1 MFKPSSNDVQRKM
14 NMSKIAGE
22 RREQLKTALIDA
34 AEAIIA
40 KDGLAALRARDLAAA
55 VGCAL
60 GAIYNAFPDL
70 DAIVIAVNMRTLAL
84 LDRNLTEAAD
94 RKSIKGGVNS
104 QDPDLAQLI
113 GLALAYLEFAAKHG
127 PRWRALFEH
136 RLPDGQAVP
145 VRYMAE
151 QNRIFLFV
159 EEPLRAIRPDLT
171 ATELTL
177 LARVLFSAVHGIVS
191 LGLEEKLGEI
201 QPLRLREQTAVVV
214 AALAR
219 GLRDPDTQIT
229 DHKGR

>member
-1 MFKPSSNDVQRKM
+1 
-14 NMSKIAGE
+14 MSKIVGE
-22 RREQLKTALIDA
+22 RREQLKAALIDA

-145 VRYMAE
+145 LRYMAE

-219 GLRDPDTQIT
+219 GLRDPATQIT
-229 DHKGR
+229 DHKGP

>member
-1 MFKPSSNDVQRKM
+1 
-14 NMSKIAGE
+14 MSKIVGE
-22 RREQLKTALIDA
+22 RREQLKAALIDA

-113 GLALAYLEFAAKHG
+113 GLALAYLEFAARHG

-145 VRYMAE
+145 ARYVAE

-177 LARVLFSAVHGIVS
+177 LARALFSAVHGIVS

-201 QPLRLREQTAVVV
+201 EPRHLGEQTAVVV

-219 GLRDPDTQIT
+219 GLRDPAS
-229 DHKGR
+229 R

>member
-1 MFKPSSNDVQRKM
+1 
-14 NMSKIAGE
+14 MSKIVGE
-22 RREQLKTALIDA
+22 RREQLKAALIDA

-219 GLRDPDTQIT
+219 GLRDPATQIT
-229 DHKGR
+229 DHKGP